1 MKRPGAHHVE
11 DIPWCMACNMPHTQ
25 SQCGIARAMEE
36 TEDIYAS
43 CIEDEFE
50 PSHMVNMVTFGGNN
64 ESRYS
69 SS

>member
-1 MKRPGAHHVE
+1 
-11 DIPWCMACNMPHTQ
+11 
-25 SQCGIARAMEE
+25 MEE
-36 TEDIYAS
+36 SEDVYAS

-69 SS
+69 SSKEGGIGLDIDSQRQ